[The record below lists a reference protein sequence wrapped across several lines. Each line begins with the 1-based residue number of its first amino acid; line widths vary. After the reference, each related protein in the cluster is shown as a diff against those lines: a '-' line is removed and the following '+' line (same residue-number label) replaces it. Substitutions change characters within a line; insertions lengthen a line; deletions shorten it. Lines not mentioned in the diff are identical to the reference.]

1 MSQPGQEDEQTQR
14 LEVKDEDLAEAKDK
28 LGTSGAVKGKTF
40 QRKWVKQLRLCSVE
54 QSQEERLFSTHVQ
67 LDQQRSKLPDCD
79 WLAPVFFP
87 PPWKMSLKA
96 CFNNSCC

>member
-40 QRKWVKQLRLCSVE
+40 QVMQECEKMGKAAPSV
-54 QSQEERLFSTHVQ
+54 FSGAKSGGETVFNT
-67 LDQQRSKLPDCD
+67 RSARPAK
-79 WLAPVFFP
+79 
-87 PPWKMSLKA
+87 K
-96 CFNNSCC
+96 